1 MAARPPAD
9 DQEQGGP
16 AAYVAV
22 VGVGAIGAAIAAAV
36 DRAGDRQL
44 VLCARRPLDEVV
56 VELPDGSVV
65 TVDAPVVTDPAVLDG
80 PADWVLLAVKAHQTA
95 GAAGWLSALCGPRST
110 VAVLQNGID
119 HVERVGPLVGDAH
132 VLPVVNWCPVEP
144 VAPGRV
150 RQRDALRLAVPAG
163 QAGEGLATL
172 LGRFADVTVGGAF
185 EREAWR
191 KLCANA
197 VSGVMAL
204 AGRPAEVFAL
214 DDVREVARALA
225 YECAAV
231 ARAEGVELT
240 DRDAD
245 DVIAWL
251 EALPKDAGS
260 SILTDRLA
268 GRALEWEARNGVIGR
283 LGRRHGVAT
292 PVSDTVSALLHAAS
306 DSA

>member
-1 MAARPPAD
+1 MAR
-9 DQEQGGP
+9 
-16 AAYVAV
+16 VAV

-36 DRAGDRQL
+36 DRAGGQQL
-44 VLCARRPLDEVV
+44 VLCARRALDEVV
-56 VELPDGSVV
+56 VELPDGSAVA
-65 TVDAPVVTDPAVLDG
+65 VDAPVVTDPAGVDG
-80 PADWVLLAVKAHQTA
+80 PADWVLLAVKAHQTP
-95 GAAGWLSALCGPRST
+95 GAAGWLSALCGPGST

-119 HVERVGPLVGDAH
+119 HVERVGPLVGDADI
-132 VLPVVNWCPVEP
+132 LPVVNWCPVEP

-163 QAGEGLATL
+163 AAGEGLAAL
-172 LGRFADVTVGGAF
+172 LGAHADVTVGGAF
-185 EREAWR
+185 ELEAWR

-204 AGRPAEVFAL
+204 AGRPAEIFAL

-225 YECAAV
+225 HECAAV
-231 ARAEGVELT
+231 ARAQGADFTE
-240 DRDAD
+240 RDAD

-283 LGRRHGVAT
+283 LGRRHGVPT

-306 DSA
+306 DGA

>member
-1 MAARPPAD
+1 MAR
-9 DQEQGGP
+9 
-16 AAYVAV
+16 VAV
-22 VGVGAIGAAIAAAV
+22 VGVGAIGAAVAAAV
-36 DRAGDRQL
+36 HSAGGHEL
-44 VLCARRPLDEVV
+44 LLCARRALDEVV
-56 VELPDGSVV
+56 VELPDGSAVSV
-65 TVDAPVVTDPAVLDG
+65 EGPLLTDPGRVGG
-80 PADWVLLAVKAHQTA
+80 PAEWVLLAVKAHQTQ
-95 GAAGWLSALCGPRST
+95 GAAGWLSALCAPGTT

-119 HVERVGPLVGDAH
+119 HAERVGPLVGGAH

-150 RQRDALRLAVPAG
+150 RQRDALALAVPAG
-163 QAGEGLATL
+163 AAGEGLAAL
-172 LGRFADVTVGGAF
+172 LGDHAEVAVGGEF
-185 EREAWR
+185 DREAWR

-204 AGRPAEVFAL
+204 AGRPAEIFAL

-225 YECAAV
+225 HECAAV

-240 DRDAD
+240 ERDAD
-245 DVIAWL
+245 EVIVWL
-251 EALPKDAGS
+251 EALPTDAGS

-292 PVSDTVSALLHAAS
+292 PVADTASALLHAAS
-306 DSA
+306 DGA